1 MHQIR
6 SRLTF
11 ANVVSVIALF
21 VALGG
26 TALASVLISKN
37 SQVAHGTIS
46 GHHPPSGDHSNII
59 GGSVNGHDL
68 SGGIK
73 TSLRL
78 HCPPGL
84 HDAGDLCF
92 EDPGHTGDPLVDAV
106 KTCAAAGLRLPTLP
120 ELALVFEHLEAGQVA
135 EWVATNYSDDNGT
148 TTATKGAVL
157 SDNLARQLHS
167 GTDSA
172 SQPYH
177 YRCVTS
183 ATN

>member
-1 MHQIR
+1 MRHVR
-6 SRLTF
+6 PHLTF

-26 TALASVLISKN
+26 TALATVIVSTN
-37 SQVAHGTIS
+37 SQVGRGTIS
-46 GHHPPSGDHSNII
+46 GHHPPPGKHPNII

-78 HCPPGL
+78 HCPSGL
-84 HDAGDLCF
+84 RDAGDICF
-92 EDPGHTGDPLVDAV
+92 EDTGHTGDPLVGAA
-106 KTCAAAGLRLPTLP
+106 KTCAAEGLRLPTLP
-120 ELALVFEHLEAGQVA
+120 ELALVFEHLEAGQIA
-135 EWVATNYSDDNGT
+135 QWVATNYSDDNGT
-148 TTATKGAVL
+148 TTATKGVVL
-157 SDNLARQLHS
+157 SNNLARQLHS